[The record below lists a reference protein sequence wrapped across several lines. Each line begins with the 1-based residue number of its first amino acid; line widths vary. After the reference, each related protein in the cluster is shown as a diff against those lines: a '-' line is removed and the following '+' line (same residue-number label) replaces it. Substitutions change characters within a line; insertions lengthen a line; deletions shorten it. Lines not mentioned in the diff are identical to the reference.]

1 MIDKAELSEGQ
12 KQLVRPTISG
22 TRKAEA
28 RRAEVEDRLLFRG
41 GINGGPN
48 GDGARTGG
56 NGNAGN
62 AGTNQPLR
70 AGTRGTIVNI
80 TA

>member
-1 MIDKAELSEGQ
+1 MVGKAELSEGQ
-12 KQLVRPTISG
+12 KQLINPTISG

-41 GINGGPN
+41 GTDADSAGKQRTQNGS
-48 GDGARTGG
+48 A
-56 NGNAGN
+56 AL
-62 AGTNQPLR
+62 AGTVNQPLKSGSR
-70 AGTRGTIVNI
+70 GTRVNI